1 MLAGAIMTTKTDTA
15 ATQIEAEE
23 FAKQAVQQYLN
34 ACRMSNRDQMGN
46 YLMKLCSVA
55 GVMMALA
62 EGSEDAAQRLEGTAA
77 FVRKSMPSSPAR
89 IVPVQ

>member
-1 MLAGAIMTTKTDTA
+1 MTTKSEA
-15 ATQIEAEE
+15 PATQIEAEE

-55 GVMMALA
+55 GVVMAHA
-62 EGSEDAAQRLEGTAA
+62 EGSEDAAQRLEATAA
-77 FVRKSMPSSPAR
+77 FIRRKMPAAPAR
-89 IVPVQ
+89 MEPLQ

>member
-1 MLAGAIMTTKTDTA
+1 MTTKTEA
-15 ATQIEAEE
+15 PATQIEAEE

-62 EGSEDAAQRLEGTAA
+62 EGSEGSAQRLEATAA
-77 FVRKSMPSSPAR
+77 FIRRKMPAAPAR
-89 IVPVQ
+89 VEPLQ

>member
-1 MLAGAIMTTKTDTA
+1 MTTKTDTP

-23 FAKQAVQQYLN
+23 SAKQAVQQYLN
-34 ACRMSNRDQMGN
+34 ACRMSNRNQMGN

-62 EGSEDAAQRLEGTAA
+62 EGSEDAAQRLEATAT
-77 FVRKSMPSSPAR
+77 FIRRKMPATPAR
-89 IVPVQ
+89 MEPLQ

>member
-1 MLAGAIMTTKTDTA
+1 MSNKPETPA
-15 ATQIEAEE
+15 AQIEAEE

-34 ACRMSNRDQMGN
+34 ACRMSNRNQMGN

-62 EGSEDAAQRLEGTAA
+62 EGSEDAAQRLEATAA
-77 FVRKSMPSSPAR
+77 FIRRKMPDTPAR
-89 IVPVQ
+89 MEPLQ

>member
-1 MLAGAIMTTKTDTA
+1 MATKPKTPA
-15 ATQIEAEE
+15 AQIEAEE

-34 ACRMSNRDQMGN
+34 ACRMSNRNQMGN

-62 EGSEDAAQRLEGTAA
+62 EGSEDAAQRLEATAA
-77 FVRKSMPSSPAR
+77 FIRRKMPATPAR
-89 IVPVQ
+89 MEPLQ